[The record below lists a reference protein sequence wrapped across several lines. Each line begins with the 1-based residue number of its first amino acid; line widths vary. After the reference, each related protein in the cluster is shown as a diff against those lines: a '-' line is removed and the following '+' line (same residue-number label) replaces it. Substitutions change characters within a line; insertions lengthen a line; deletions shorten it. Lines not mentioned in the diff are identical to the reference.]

1 MFVLHDMRFVGK
13 TECTVLT
20 SYAKKN
26 ISNYMQKKKEADLIN
41 ASVFRGNESHDNL
54 CLSIPQTDC

>member
-1 MFVLHDMRFVGK
+1 MFVLHDMCFVGK

-26 ISNYMQKKKEADLIN
+26 ISNYMHTKKEADLIN
-41 ASVFRGNESHDNL
+41 VSFFRGTEPHDSL
-54 CLSIPQTDC
+54 CLSILQIDC